1 MMHPNNSG
9 YALRIILKFC
19 TMKRAK
25 RYMQNI
31 LFFSEKSPLVL
42 MGHFADENGHNSS
55 QFWIPSKNFVFNF
68 AQ

>member
-1 MMHPNNSG
+1 MMHPNNSR
-9 YALRIILKFC
+9 YALRIILKIG

-31 LFFSEKSPLVL
+31 LFFSENSPLVL

-55 QFWIPSKNFVFNF
+55 
-68 AQ
+68 